1 MRRYLLPAAL
11 AINATLSAQA
21 PPTNNQVQY
30 SANFS
35 NLQFGKSFTVHYTM
49 PPTIQQILNIDSNIT
64 VQADTDILISNI
76 NSNNFTAYVTP
87 FSFTPYT
94 MTSFLVTALD
104 TNGDTNIFYT
114 PGFIIPISNEA
125 PTNIQLADIEKP
137 YFVWD
142 PLWTILLCFVGLVIG
157 LIVFLSGRKKQQLV
171 PAAPKEIIDPFRQ
184 MTKKLQELDA
194 RKNNLTEESYK
205 EFFVELSETV
215 REFLSLTIIPLAL
228 ESPTKELLDTL
239 KQHKTNKEIIETV
252 GFIMK
257 STDRAKYAKHIFSQ
271 DRIDHVMQEAFRLAA
286 LVPQTEEYHE
296 L

>member
-1 MRRYLLPAAL
+1 MRQYLLLAAL
-11 AINATLSAQA
+11 AINATLLAQA
-21 PPTNNQVQY
+21 PPTNNQVQH

-35 NLQFGKSFTVHYTM
+35 NLQFGKSFTVQYTM
-49 PPTIQQILNIDSNIT
+49 PPAIQQILDIDSNVT

-76 NSNNFTAYVTP
+76 NSNSFTAYVTP

-94 MTSFLVTALD
+94 MASLLITALD

-142 PLWTILLCFVGLVIG
+142 PLWTILLCLIVLVIG
-157 LIVFLSGRKKQQLV
+157 LIIFLSGRKKQQIV
-171 PAAPKEIIDPFRQ
+171 PATPKEIIDPFRQ
-184 MTKKLQELDA
+184 MTQKLQELDA

-228 ESPTKELLDTL
+228 ESPTKEILDTL

-257 STDRAKYAKHIFSQ
+257 STDRAKYAKHIFNQ

-286 LVPQTEEYHE
+286 LVPQSGEYHE